1 MTPSSSLNLRPM
13 LKAHLR
19 SLRAQADA
27 KFTLLTSVLSP
38 VRRILLHSFILRAYQ
53 AFICDCALHH
63 LDLSQGFP
71 IT

>member
-27 KFTLLTSVLSP
+27 KFTLHPLLLTLSAQ
-38 VRRILLHSFILRAYQ
+38 LFL
-53 AFICDCALHH
+53 AFSSCT
-63 LDLSQGFP
+63 P
-71 IT
+71 ITPSEPPASNSY